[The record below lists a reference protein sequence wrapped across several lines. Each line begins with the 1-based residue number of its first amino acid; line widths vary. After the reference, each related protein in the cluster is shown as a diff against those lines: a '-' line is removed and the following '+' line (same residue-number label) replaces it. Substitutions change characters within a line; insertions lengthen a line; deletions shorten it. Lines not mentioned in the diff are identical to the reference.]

1 MQLLIID
8 EFLLLNL
15 NKYIK
20 ENVFMIWFLIYF
32 FFDNNIL
39 IKGLLVYFY
48 FYCIFRNIIKENI
61 LGKL

>member
-1 MQLLIID
+1 
-8 EFLLLNL
+8 
-15 NKYIK
+15 
-20 ENVFMIWFLIYF
+20 MIWFLIKF